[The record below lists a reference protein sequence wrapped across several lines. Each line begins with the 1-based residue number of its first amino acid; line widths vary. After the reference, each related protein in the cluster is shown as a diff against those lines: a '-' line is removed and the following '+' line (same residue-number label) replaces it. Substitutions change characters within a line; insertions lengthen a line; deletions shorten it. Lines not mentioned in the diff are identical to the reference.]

1 MSGEK
6 KSIALQAHEGVK
18 IVPGTFSHQRPD
30 PELKI
35 AANQNIN
42 LSPECKKEEV
52 KTRFVVERERER
64 EKGVLWSWSE
74 MEKEGEG
81 RMEKRWK
88 RRGSEIIQAHANGSR
103 WGTASTR

>member
-64 EKGVLWSWSE
+64 ERSTVELVRDGKGRRRE
-74 MEKEGEG
+74 NGE
-81 RMEKRWK
+81 
-88 RRGSEIIQAHANGSR
+88 EIEAKG
-103 WGTASTR
+103 